1 MKKFKSLALY
11 ALVLALTA
19 VVLLAGCSNA
29 ADAPAT
35 TTAAETTTTTAAET
49 TTTTAAETTAAD
61 EEETTAAPIGSVGS
75 FSSVEEYLNN
85 PSVKAA
91 MDALTDSM
99 KDQGIVMEITGDG
112 NTMVY
117 AYTYQEQMD
126 LSNATVKDSVK
137 TALDAAMESQKD
149 TFETSLSQ
157 IRAAINPD
165 VSIKIIYYNADGTEI
180 ASYDFK

>member
-1 MKKFKSLALY
+1 MRKFKGLALY

-19 VVLLAGCSNA
+19 VMLLSGCSNA

-35 TTAAETTTTTAAET
+35 TTEAETTTTTAAET
-49 TTTTAAETTAAD
+49 TTTTAAAD

-91 MDALTDSM
+91 MDALTDSA

-126 LSNATVKDSVK
+126 LSDATVKDGVK

-149 TFETSLSQ
+149 TFETGLNQ

-180 ASYDFK
+180 ASYDIK

>member
-49 TTTTAAETTAAD
+49 TTTTAAE
-61 EEETTAAPIGSVGS
+61 EETTIAEAGANGM
-75 FSSVEEYLNN
+75 FASVEEYLNN
-85 PSVKAA
+85 PLV
-91 MDALTDSM
+91 
-99 KDQGIVMEITGDG
+99 KDQLDKLINSEENSDMTMTVTAEG
-112 NTMVY
+112 NAMVY
-117 AYTYQEQMD
+117 TYTFDDSMD
-126 LSNATVKDSVK
+126 LSTDEMKDMAK
-137 TALDAAMESQKD
+137 DMLDGAMESQKA
-149 TFETSLSQ
+149 TFETILSQ
-157 IRAAINPD
+157 LRAAINPD
-165 VSIKIIYYNADGTEI
+165 VSIKIIYRGADGTEI